1 MNHPNE
7 NQLILYHYG
16 EASGCNE
23 VAEHLEVC
31 ESCRVNYQALQR
43 VFAAVETLPVPER
56 AESYGAEVWRLVR
69 PQIANPAAL
78 SDVGRDG
85 FRYAFTAGQFDYMVV
100 TDHQYGGT
108 EYNWWRTEKSEDI
121 FLVAG
126 RFWPQSS
133 TRPAPVIGQSQPLSA
148 GARERVLLTE
158 IGDNLER
165 SQLALIELINS
176 KTNGAVDITA
186 EQVLARELAAINR
199 LFRRAANDAG
209 EPGLASVLEELEL
222 VLVEV
227 ANGPAKLSP
236 DEFAALRER
245 IGTDGLLFKVKV
257 LGAQVRSRERDAA
270 RELAANRS

>member
-69 PQIANPAAL
+69 PQIANPAGPRESNFWRLFPWPRWAL
-78 SDVGRDG
+78 PGALGLLVLG
-85 FRYAFTAGQFDYMVV
+85 AF
-100 TDHQYGGT
+100 
-108 EYNWWRTEKSEDI
+108 
-121 FLVAG
+121 LAG

-158 IGDNLER
+158 IGDHLER

>member
-7 NQLILYHYG
+7 DQLVLYHYR

-31 ESCRVNYQALQR
+31 ESCRAKYQALQR
-43 VFAAVETLPVPER
+43 VLAAVDTLPVPER
-56 AESYGAEVWRLVR
+56 AETYGAEVWRQVR
-69 PQIANPAAL
+69 PKLAKPAGPRDSNFWRLFPWPRWAVAGAL
-78 SDVGRDG
+78 GLLVLG
-85 FRYAFTAGQFDYMVV
+85 AF
-100 TDHQYGGT
+100 
-108 EYNWWRTEKSEDI
+108 
-121 FLVAG
+121 LAG
-126 RFWPQSS
+126 RFWPQPS
-133 TRPAPVIGQSQPLSA
+133 TNPVIAQSQPLSA

-158 IGDNLER
+158 IGDHLER

-176 KTNGAVDITA
+176 KTNGAVDITT

-199 LFRRAANDAG
+199 LFRRAAADAG

-222 VLVEV
+222 LLVEV
-227 ANGPAKLSP
+227 ANEPARLSA

-245 IGTDGLLFKVKV
+245 IDTDDLLFKVKV

-270 RELAANRS
+270 RELAANRL